1 MVHVALSINSNQ
13 SAINVRRNLNAT
25 TRELSTSLE
34 RLSSGLRINR
44 AADDAAGL
52 SVREGLRAESSGL
65 QASVRNAEQATNL
78 IQTAEASLNE
88 VNAILVRMRELAV
101 QSSSGTVSDSNRES
115 VQTEFSQLSNE
126 IDRIAQSTTFN
137 SQVLLTGFGNAVS
150 SLSSALVSSNV
161 TGVTNVA
168 ISGAASGTFTFIDAA
183 DDSDLTLGNGSVT
196 QTISLGTALD
206 GNVVATGTKIVA
218 NFDRLGI
225 QVTLA
230 GVGAADATGSFSD
243 GDLDTYQ
250 LVVEEGTGAS
260 FQIGPS
266 DSSFNRL
273 ELSIPDLTA
282 TGDELNLESTSV
294 TTQTTA
300 QSAITDIDG
309 AITRV
314 SQERG
319 NLGAIQNRLTFNLSA
334 TENRIEQVQ
343 AAESTISD
351 TDIAQEVSKLT
362 RAQVLS
368 QGASALLV
376 QAQGVQATS
385 VLTLLG
391 FQQQYVKGQ
400 IARSRRRC
408 APTTPC
414 RTHPSRRSAIPRR
427 RVRRPG
433 R

>member
-137 SQVLLTGFGNAVS
+137 SQIADRLWKCVS

-168 ISGAASGTFTFIDAA
+168 IS
-183 DDSDLTLGNGSVT
+183 
-196 QTISLGTALD
+196 
-206 GNVVATGTKIVA
+206 
-218 NFDRLGI
+218 R
-225 QVTLA
+225 
-230 GVGAADATGSFSD
+230 GVGDVH
-243 GDLDTYQ
+243 LY
-250 LVVEEGTGAS
+250 
-260 FQIGPS
+260 
-266 DSSFNRL
+266 R
-273 ELSIPDLTA
+273 
-282 TGDELNLESTSV
+282 
-294 TTQTTA
+294 
-300 QSAITDIDG
+300 
-309 AITRV
+309 
-314 SQERG
+314 RG
-319 NLGAIQNRLTFNLSA
+319 
-334 TENRIEQVQ
+334 
-343 AAESTISD
+343 
-351 TDIAQEVSKLT
+351 
-362 RAQVLS
+362 
-368 QGASALLV
+368 
-376 QAQGVQATS
+376 
-385 VLTLLG
+385 
-391 FQQQYVKGQ
+391 
-400 IARSRRRC
+400 RR
-408 APTTPC
+408 
-414 RTHPSRRSAIPRR
+414 
-427 RVRRPG
+427 
-433 R
+433 

>member
-1 MVHVALSINSNQ
+1 MALRINSNQ
-13 SAINVRRNLNAT
+13 SAISVRRNLNAT
-25 TRELSTSLE
+25 TREISTSLE

-65 QASVRNAEQATNL
+65 QASVRNTEQATNL

-137 SQVLLTGFGNAVS
+137 NQVLLTGFGNAVS
-150 SLSSALVSSNV
+150 SLSSALVASDA

-168 ISGAASGTFTFIDAA
+168 ISGAAAGTFTFIDTE

-243 GDLDTYQ
+243 GDLNDYE

-260 FQIGPS
+260 LQIGPS

-351 TDIAQEVSKLT
+351 TDIAQEVSRLT

-391 FQQQYVKGQ
+391 FQQQ
-400 IARSRRRC
+400 
-408 APTTPC
+408 
-414 RTHPSRRSAIPRR
+414 
-427 RVRRPG
+427 
-433 R
+433 

>member
-1 MVHVALSINSNQ
+1 MVHVALRINSNQ
-13 SAINVRRNLNAT
+13 SAISVRRNLNAT
-25 TRELSTSLE
+25 TREISTSLE

-65 QASVRNAEQATNL
+65 QASVRNTEQATNL

-137 SQVLLTGFGNAVS
+137 NQVLLTGFGNAVS
-150 SLSSALVSSNV
+150 SLSSALVASDA

-168 ISGAASGTFTFIDAA
+168 ISGAAAGTFTFIDTA
-183 DDSDLTLGNGSVT
+183 DDSDLTLGNGSMT

-206 GNVVATGTKIVA
+206 GSVVATGTKIVA

-243 GDLDTYQ
+243 GDLNNYE

-260 FQIGPS
+260 LQIGPS

-391 FQQQYVKGQ
+391 FQQQ
-400 IARSRRRC
+400 
-408 APTTPC
+408 
-414 RTHPSRRSAIPRR
+414 
-427 RVRRPG
+427 
-433 R
+433 

>member
-1 MVHVALSINSNQ
+1 MALRINSNQ
-13 SAINVRRNLNAT
+13 SAISVRRNLNAT
-25 TRELSTSLE
+25 TREISTSLE

-65 QASVRNAEQATNL
+65 QASVRNTEQATNL

-137 SQVLLTGFGNAVS
+137 NQVLLTGFGNAVS
-150 SLSSALVSSNV
+150 SLSSALVASDA

-168 ISGAASGTFTFIDAA
+168 ISGAAAGTFTFIDTAG
-183 DDSDLTLGNGSVT
+183 DSDLTLGNGSMT

-206 GNVVATGTKIVA
+206 GSVVATGTKIVA

-243 GDLDTYQ
+243 GDLNNYE

-260 FQIGPS
+260 LQIGPS

-391 FQQQYVKGQ
+391 FQQQ
-400 IARSRRRC
+400 
-408 APTTPC
+408 
-414 RTHPSRRSAIPRR
+414 
-427 RVRRPG
+427 
-433 R
+433 

>member
-1 MVHVALSINSNQ
+1 MALSINSNQ
-13 SAINVRRNLNAT
+13 SALNVRRNLNAS

-44 AADDAAGL
+44 AADDPAGL

-65 QASVRNAEQATNL
+65 QASARNAEQATNL

-101 QSSSGTVSDSNRES
+101 QSASGTISDSNREA
-115 VQTEFSQLSNE
+115 VQTEFTQLSNE
-126 IDRIAQSTTFN
+126 IDRIAQATTFN
-137 SQVLLTGFGNAVS
+137 SQVLLTGFGNTVS
-150 SLSSALVSSNV
+150 AASSAITASDT
-161 TGVTNVA
+161 TGVTNVS
-168 ISGAASGTFTFIDAA
+168 ISGAEAGTFTFVDAGG
-183 DDSDLTLGNGSVT
+183 DGDLTLGNGTLT
-196 QTISLGTALD
+196 QTISLGTVLD
-206 GNVVATGTKIVA
+206 GDVVATGTKVVA

-230 GVGAADATGSFSD
+230 GVDATGATGAFTD
-243 GDLDTYQ
+243 GGLDGYE
-250 LVVEEGTGAS
+250 LVVKEGTGAS
-260 FQIGPS
+260 FQIGPI
-266 DSSFNRL
+266 DSNFNRV

-282 TGDELNLESTSV
+282 TGTELNLSSTSV

-300 QSAITDIDG
+300 QSAITEVDS

-319 NLGAIQNRLTFNLSA
+319 NLGAVQNRLSFNLSA
-334 TENRIEQVQ
+334 TENRLEQVQ

-351 TDIAQEVSKLT
+351 TDIAEEVTKLT

-368 QGASALLV
+368 QGASALLA
-376 QAQGVQATS
+376 QAQGIQATS

-391 FQQQYVKGQ
+391 FQQ
-400 IARSRRRC
+400 R
-408 APTTPC
+408 
-414 RTHPSRRSAIPRR
+414 
-427 RVRRPG
+427 
-433 R
+433 

>member
-1 MVHVALSINSNQ
+1 MALSINSNQ
-13 SAINVRRNLNAT
+13 SALNVRRNLSAT

-65 QASVRNAEQATNL
+65 QASARNAEQATNL

-101 QSSSGTVSDSNRES
+101 QSSSGTISDSNREA
-115 VQTEFSQLSNE
+115 VQTEFTQLSNE
-126 IDRIAQSTTFN
+126 IDRIAQATTFN
-137 SQVLLTGFGNAVS
+137 SQVLLTGFGNTVS
-150 SLSSALVSSNV
+150 AASSAITASDT
-161 TGVTNVA
+161 TGVTNA
-168 ISGAASGTFTFIDAA
+168 SISGAVAGTFTFVDAG
-183 DDSDLTLGNGSVT
+183 DDGDLTLGNGTLT
-196 QTISLGTALD
+196 QTISLGTVLD
-206 GNVVATGTKIVA
+206 GDVVATGTKIVA

-230 GVGAADATGSFSD
+230 GVGATGATGAFAD
-243 GDLDTYQ
+243 GGLDGYE

-260 FQIGPS
+260 FQVGPS
-266 DSSFNRL
+266 DSSFNRV

-282 TGDELNLESTSV
+282 TGTELNLSSTSV

-319 NLGAIQNRLTFNLSA
+319 NLGAVQNRLNFNLSA
-334 TENRIEQVQ
+334 TENRLEQVQ

-351 TDIAQEVSKLT
+351 TDIAEEVTKLT

-368 QGASALLV
+368 QGASSLLV
-376 QAQGVQATS
+376 QAQGIQASS

-391 FQQQYVKGQ
+391 FQQQ
-400 IARSRRRC
+400 
-408 APTTPC
+408 
-414 RTHPSRRSAIPRR
+414 
-427 RVRRPG
+427 
-433 R
+433 